1 MKNNYLFNKKFDS
14 IIKDKELMLNVF
26 MRLMLA
32 RTQSMFVY
40 SGLPETIPQEY
51 LERYLQIYGH
61 CIIAEHGNDLYAFNG
76 DLCGLED
83 VYHNPTQYI
92 VANVA
97 LNLTKTYD
105 INQNCILC
113 KNDSYLQ
120 GLSLI
125 LRKYGT
131 LLIENELTLYT
142 LIKNSRASILISAP
156 DDKTKQSCELFIDK
170 LDRGEMSIIGE
181 SQFFDGIKVQSTMQG
196 SAGIVIQFI
205 ELQQY
210 IKASCLNEIGLNA
223 NYNMKRESLN
233 SAESALNDDY
243 LIPLIDNMLY
253 CRQTFIEGVNKMFG
267 THFSVELHSAW
278 RTNKLEDI
286 KQDSL
291 AEEFISTENTEST
304 ENPEATE
311 NTEST
316 ENPEATENTESA
328 ENPEATEN
336 TESTE
341 NPEATENTESAEN
354 PEATENTE
362 STENPEATENTE
374 STENAENIEDNTNET
389 EEAESMDDDSED
401 ISENDKDD
409 EEDKEK

>member
-40 SGLPETIPQEY
+40 SGLPDTIPQEY

-97 LNLTKTYD
+97 LDLTKTYD

-142 LIKNSRASILISAP
+142 LIKNSRASLLISAP

-181 SQFFDGIKVQSTMQG
+181 SQFFDGIKVQPTMQG
-196 SAGIVIQFI
+196 SAGVVIQFI

-253 CRQTFIEGVNKMFG
+253 CRQTFIEGVNTMFG

-278 RTNKLEDI
+278 RTNKLEDM

-291 AEEFISTENTEST
+291 AEEFINTES
-304 ENPEATE
+304 PEDVSE
-311 NTEST
+311 DVSEDTES
-316 ENPEATENTESA
+316 PEEE
-328 ENPEATEN
+328 
-336 TESTE
+336 
-341 NPEATENTESAEN
+341 
-354 PEATENTE
+354 
-362 STENPEATENTE
+362 
-374 STENAENIEDNTNET
+374 TNET
-389 EEAESMDDDSED
+389 EETDNMDGDSEI
-401 ISENDKDD
+401 ISQDDKDD
-409 EEDKEK
+409 EENKEK

>member
-1 MKNNYLFNKKFDS
+1 MRNNYLINKKFDS

-40 SGLPETIPQEY
+40 TGLPDTLPQEY

-113 KNDSYLQ
+113 RNDSYLQ

-142 LIKNSRASILISAP
+142 LIKTSRASLLISAP

-181 SQFFDGIKVQSTMQG
+181 SQLFDGIKVQPTMQG
-196 SAGIVIQFI
+196 SAGVVIQFI

-253 CRQTFIEGVNKMFG
+253 CRQSFIEGVNKMFG

-278 RTNKLEDI
+278 RTNKLEDM

-291 AEEFISTENTEST
+291 AEEFITTESAESA
-304 ENPEATE
+304 ENAESAESAE
-311 NTEST
+311 NAENAESA
-316 ENPEATENTESA
+316 ESAESA
-328 ENPEATEN
+328 ENPES

-341 NPEATENTESAEN
+341 SAESA
-354 PEATENTE
+354 
-362 STENPEATENTE
+362 
-374 STENAENIEDNTNET
+374 ENAENIEGNTNESG
-389 EEAESMDDDSED
+389 EIESMDGDSKS

-409 EEDKEK
+409 KEEKEK

>member
-1 MKNNYLFNKKFDS
+1 MRNNYLINKKFDS

-40 SGLPETIPQEY
+40 TGLPDTIPQEY

-61 CIIAEHGNDLYAFNG
+61 CIIAEHGNNLYAFNG

-92 VANVA
+92 VANTA
-97 LNLTKTYD
+97 LNITKTYD

-113 KNDSYLQ
+113 MNDSYLQ

-142 LIKNSRASILISAP
+142 LIKSSRASLLISAP

-181 SQFFDGIKVQSTMQG
+181 SQLFDGIKVQPTMQG
-196 SAGIVIQFI
+196 SAGVVIQFI

-253 CRQTFIEGVNKMFG
+253 CRQSFIEGVNTMFG

-278 RTNKLEDI
+278 RTNKLEDM
-286 KQDSL
+286 KQDGL
-291 AEEFISTENTEST
+291 AEEFISTESTESAESAENPEGTEST
-304 ENPEATE
+304 ENPEG
-311 NTEST
+311 
-316 ENPEATENTESA
+316 TESA
-328 ENPEATEN
+328 ENPEG
-336 TESTE
+336 
-341 NPEATENTESAEN
+341 TESAEN
-354 PEATENTE
+354 PESTESAE
-362 STENPEATENTE
+362 STENI
-374 STENAENIEDNTNET
+374 ENIEDKTNET
-389 EEAESMDDDSED
+389 EETDNMGDDSEG
-401 ISENDKDD
+401 ISEGDKDD
-409 EEDKEK
+409 EKEKEK

>member
-1 MKNNYLFNKKFDS
+1 MRNNYLINKKFDS

-40 SGLPETIPQEY
+40 TGLPDTIPQEY

-113 KNDSYLQ
+113 RNDSYLQ

-142 LIKNSRASILISAP
+142 LIKTSRASLLISAP

-181 SQFFDGIKVQSTMQG
+181 SQLFDGIKVQPTMQG
-196 SAGIVIQFI
+196 SAGVVIQFI

-253 CRQTFIEGVNKMFG
+253 CRQSFIEGVNTMFG

-278 RTNKLEDI
+278 RTNKLEDM

-291 AEEFISTENTEST
+291 AEEFISTESAENPEGTESAENPEEFISAESTEST
-304 ENPEATE
+304 ESAES
-311 NTEST
+311 TEST
-316 ENPEATENTESA
+316 ESTESAESTESTESAESTESTESTENTESA
-328 ENPEATEN
+328 EN
-336 TESTE
+336 
-341 NPEATENTESAEN
+341 TENTESAEN
-354 PEATENTE
+354 T
-362 STENPEATENTE
+362 
-374 STENAENIEDNTNET
+374 ENIEDKTNET
-389 EEAESMDDDSED
+389 ESMGDDSEG
-401 ISENDKDD
+401 ISEGDKDD
-409 EEDKEK
+409 EKEKEK

>member
-40 SGLPETIPQEY
+40 TGLPDTIPQEY

-97 LNLTKTYD
+97 LDLTKTYD
-105 INQNCILC
+105 INKNCILC

-253 CRQTFIEGVNKMFG
+253 CRQSFIEGVNTMFG

-278 RTNKLEDI
+278 RTNKLEDM

-291 AEEFISTENTEST
+291 AEEFISTESTEGMTEST
-304 ENPEATE
+304 EGMTE

-316 ENPEATENTESA
+316 EGM
-328 ENPEATEN
+328 TEN

-341 NPEATENTESAEN
+341 GTES
-354 PEATENTE
+354 TE
-362 STENPEATENTE
+362 STENTENSESTESTE
-374 STENAENIEDNTNET
+374 STENSESTESAENIEDNTNES
-389 EEAESMDDDSED
+389 EEIESMDDDSKS
-401 ISENDKDD
+401 ISENDEDD
-409 EEDKEK
+409 EEKEK

>member
-40 SGLPETIPQEY
+40 SGLPDTIPQEY

-97 LNLTKTYD
+97 LDLTKTYD

-142 LIKNSRASILISAP
+142 LIKNSRASLLISAP

-181 SQFFDGIKVQSTMQG
+181 SQFFDGIKVQPTMQG
-196 SAGIVIQFI
+196 SAGVVIQFI

-253 CRQTFIEGVNKMFG
+253 CRQTFIEGVNTMFG

-278 RTNKLEDI
+278 RTNKLEDM

-291 AEEFISTENTEST
+291 AEEFISTESPEDVSEDVSEDTES
-304 ENPEATE
+304 PEE
-311 NTEST
+311 E
-316 ENPEATENTESA
+316 
-328 ENPEATEN
+328 
-336 TESTE
+336 
-341 NPEATENTESAEN
+341 
-354 PEATENTE
+354 
-362 STENPEATENTE
+362 
-374 STENAENIEDNTNET
+374 TNET
-389 EEAESMDDDSED
+389 EETDNMDVDSEI
-401 ISENDKDD
+401 ISQDDKDD
-409 EEDKEK
+409 EENKEK

>member
-40 SGLPETIPQEY
+40 SGLPDTIPQEY

-97 LNLTKTYD
+97 LDLTKTYD

-142 LIKNSRASILISAP
+142 LIKNSRASLLISAP

-181 SQFFDGIKVQSTMQG
+181 SQFFDGIKVQPTMQG
-196 SAGIVIQFI
+196 SAGVVIQFI

-253 CRQTFIEGVNKMFG
+253 CRQTFIEGVNTMFG

-278 RTNKLEDI
+278 RTNKLEDM

-291 AEEFISTENTEST
+291 AEEFINTESPEDVSEDTESPEDVSEDT
-304 ENPEATE
+304 ENPEDVSE
-311 NTEST
+311 DTES
-316 ENPEATENTESA
+316 PEDVSEDVSEDTES
-328 ENPEATEN
+328 PEE
-336 TESTE
+336 E
-341 NPEATENTESAEN
+341 
-354 PEATENTE
+354 
-362 STENPEATENTE
+362 
-374 STENAENIEDNTNET
+374 TNET
-389 EEAESMDDDSED
+389 EETDNMDGDSEI
-401 ISENDKDD
+401 ISQDDKDD
-409 EEDKEK
+409 EENKEK

>member
-40 SGLPETIPQEY
+40 TGLPDTIPQEY

-253 CRQTFIEGVNKMFG
+253 CRQSFIEGVNTMFG

-278 RTNKLEDI
+278 RTNKLEDM

-291 AEEFISTENTEST
+291 AEEFISAESTENPEGIENTEST
-304 ENPEATE
+304 ENPEGTE
-311 NTEST
+311 STEST
-316 ENPEATENTESA
+316 ENPEGTESTESTDSAESTESTESA
-328 ENPEATEN
+328 E
-336 TESTE
+336 ST
-341 NPEATENTESAEN
+341 
-354 PEATENTE
+354 
-362 STENPEATENTE
+362 
-374 STENAENIEDNTNET
+374 ENIEDKTNET
-389 EEAESMDDDSED
+389 ESMDGDSEG
-401 ISENDKDD
+401 ISEGDKDD
-409 EEDKEK
+409 EKEKEK

>member
-40 SGLPETIPQEY
+40 SGLPDTIPQEY

-61 CIIAEHGNDLYAFNG
+61 CIIAEHGSDLYAFNG

-142 LIKNSRASILISAP
+142 LIKNSRASLLISAP
-156 DDKTKQSCELFIDK
+156 DDKTKQSCEVFIDK
-170 LDRGEMSIIGE
+170 LDKGEMSIIGE
-181 SQFFDGIKVQSTMQG
+181 SQFFDGIKVQPTMQG
-196 SAGIVIQFI
+196 SAGVVIQFI

-243 LIPLIDNMLY
+243 LIPLIDNMLF
-253 CRQTFIEGVNKMFG
+253 CRQTFIEGVNTMFG

-278 RTNKLEDI
+278 RTNKLEDV
-286 KQDSL
+286 KQDNL
-291 AEEFISTENTEST
+291 AEEFISTDTTIESVDK
-304 ENPEATE
+304 
-311 NTEST
+311 
-316 ENPEATENTESA
+316 
-328 ENPEATEN
+328 
-336 TESTE
+336 
-341 NPEATENTESAEN
+341 
-354 PEATENTE
+354 
-362 STENPEATENTE
+362 
-374 STENAENIEDNTNET
+374 DNEG
-389 EEAESMDDDSED
+389 
-401 ISENDKDD
+401 ISEGDENDEKD
-409 EEDKEK
+409 EKK

>member
-1 MKNNYLFNKKFDS
+1 MKNNYLINKKFDS

-40 SGLPETIPQEY
+40 TGLPDTIPQEY

-83 VYHNPTQYI
+83 IYHNPTQYI

-131 LLIENELTLYT
+131 LLVENELTLYT

-170 LDRGEMSIIGE
+170 LDKGEMSVIGE
-181 SQFFDGIKVQSTMQG
+181 SQFFDGIKVQPTMQG

-205 ELQQY
+205 ELEQY

-253 CRQTFIEGVNKMFG
+253 CRQSFIEGVNTMFG

-278 RTNKLEDI
+278 RTNKLEDM

-291 AEEFISTENTEST
+291 AEEFISTENTENPEGTENT
-304 ENPEATE
+304 ENPEGTE
-311 NTEST
+311 NTENPEGTESVENPEGTENTENPEGTESVENPEDTEST
-316 ENPEATENTESA
+316 ENPESAESA
-328 ENPEATEN
+328 ENI
-336 TESTE
+336 
-341 NPEATENTESAEN
+341 
-354 PEATENTE
+354 
-362 STENPEATENTE
+362 
-374 STENAENIEDNTNET
+374 ENIEDKTNET
-389 EEAESMDDDSED
+389 EETDNMGDDSEG
-401 ISENDKDD
+401 IFEGDKDD
-409 EEDKEK
+409 DEEKEK

>member
-40 SGLPETIPQEY
+40 SGLPDTIPQEY

-97 LNLTKTYD
+97 LDLTKTYD

-142 LIKNSRASILISAP
+142 LIKNSRASLLISAP

-181 SQFFDGIKVQSTMQG
+181 SQFFDGIKVQPTMQG
-196 SAGIVIQFI
+196 SAGVVIQFI

-253 CRQTFIEGVNKMFG
+253 CRQTFIEGVNTMFG

-278 RTNKLEDI
+278 RTNKLEDM

-291 AEEFISTENTEST
+291 AEEFISTESPEDVSEDTESPEDVSGDT
-304 ENPEATE
+304 ENPEDVSE
-311 NTEST
+311 DTES
-316 ENPEATENTESA
+316 PEDVSEDVSEDTES
-328 ENPEATEN
+328 PEE
-336 TESTE
+336 E
-341 NPEATENTESAEN
+341 
-354 PEATENTE
+354 
-362 STENPEATENTE
+362 
-374 STENAENIEDNTNET
+374 TNET
-389 EEAESMDDDSED
+389 EETDNMDGDSEI
-401 ISENDKDD
+401 ISQDDKDD
-409 EEDKEK
+409 EENKEK

>member
-1 MKNNYLFNKKFDS
+1 MRNNYLINKKFDS

-40 SGLPETIPQEY
+40 TGLPDTIPQEY

-61 CIIAEHGNDLYAFNG
+61 CIIAEHGNNLYAFNG

-92 VANVA
+92 VANTA
-97 LNLTKTYD
+97 LNITKTYD

-113 KNDSYLQ
+113 MNDSYLQ

-142 LIKNSRASILISAP
+142 LIKSSRASLLISAP

-181 SQFFDGIKVQSTMQG
+181 SQLFDGIKVQPTMQG
-196 SAGIVIQFI
+196 SAGVVIQFI

-253 CRQTFIEGVNKMFG
+253 CRQSFIEGVNTMFG

-278 RTNKLEDI
+278 RTNKLEDM
-286 KQDSL
+286 KQDGL
-291 AEEFISTENTEST
+291 AEEFISTESTESAESAENPEGTESAENPEGTEST
-304 ENPEATE
+304 ENPEG
-311 NTEST
+311 
-316 ENPEATENTESA
+316 TESA
-328 ENPEATEN
+328 ENPEG
-336 TESTE
+336 
-341 NPEATENTESAEN
+341 TESAEN
-354 PEATENTE
+354 PESTESAE
-362 STENPEATENTE
+362 STENI
-374 STENAENIEDNTNET
+374 ENIEDKTNET
-389 EEAESMDDDSED
+389 EETDNMGDDSEG
-401 ISENDKDD
+401 ISEGDKDD
-409 EEDKEK
+409 EKEKEK

>member
-40 SGLPETIPQEY
+40 TGLPDTIPQEY

-92 VANVA
+92 VANIA

-142 LIKNSRASILISAP
+142 LIKNSRASLLISAP

-170 LDRGEMSIIGE
+170 LDKGEMSIIGE
-181 SQFFDGIKVQSTMQG
+181 SQFFDGIKVQPTMQG
-196 SAGIVIQFI
+196 SAGVVIQFI

-253 CRQTFIEGVNKMFG
+253 CRQTFIEGVNTMFG

-278 RTNKLEDI
+278 RTNKLEDM

-291 AEEFISTENTEST
+291 AEEFISTESAESAESTEST
-304 ENPEATE
+304 ESA
-311 NTEST
+311 ES
-316 ENPEATENTESA
+316 TENTESA
-328 ENPEATEN
+328 ESTESTESTESAESAESAES

-341 NPEATENTESAEN
+341 NTENTE
-354 PEATENTE
+354 NT
-362 STENPEATENTE
+362 
-374 STENAENIEDNTNET
+374 EDNTNET
-389 EEAESMDDDSED
+389 EETDSMDNDSEG
-401 ISENDKDD
+401 ISEDDKDD
-409 EEDKEK
+409 EEGKEK

>member
-32 RTQSMFVY
+32 RTQSMFIY
-40 SGLPETIPQEY
+40 TGLPDTIPQEY

-61 CIIAEHGNDLYAFNG
+61 CIITQHGNDLYAFNG

-83 VYHNPTQYI
+83 IYHNPTQYI

-142 LIKNSRASILISAP
+142 LIKNSRASLLISAP

-181 SQFFDGIKVQSTMQG
+181 SQFFDGIKVQPTMQG
-196 SAGIVIQFI
+196 SAGVVIQFI

-278 RTNKLEDI
+278 RTNKLEDM

-291 AEEFISTENTEST
+291 AEEFISTENPEDVNEDT
-304 ENPEATE
+304 ENPEDVNEGAE
-311 NTEST
+311 NPEGVNEDT
-316 ENPEATENTESA
+316 ENPEDVNEDTENPEGVNEDTENPEGVNEDTENPEDVNEDTENPEDVNEGA
-328 ENPEATEN
+328 ENPEDVNED
-336 TESTE
+336 TE
-341 NPEATENTESAEN
+341 NPE
-354 PEATENTE
+354 
-362 STENPEATENTE
+362 
-374 STENAENIEDNTNET
+374 D
-389 EEAESMDDDSED
+389 
-401 ISENDKDD
+401 
-409 EEDKEK
+409 DKEDTEK

>member
-316 ENPEATENTESA
+316 ENPEATENTES
-328 ENPEATEN
+328 
-336 TESTE
+336 
-341 NPEATENTESAEN
+341 
-354 PEATENTE
+354 
-362 STENPEATENTE
+362 
-374 STENAENIEDNTNET
+374 TENAENIEDNTNET

>member
-40 SGLPETIPQEY
+40 SGLPDTIPQEY

-97 LNLTKTYD
+97 LDLTKTYD

-142 LIKNSRASILISAP
+142 LIKNSRASLLISAP

-181 SQFFDGIKVQSTMQG
+181 SQFFDGIKVQPTMQG
-196 SAGIVIQFI
+196 SAGVVIQFI

-253 CRQTFIEGVNKMFG
+253 CRQTFIEGVNTMFG

-278 RTNKLEDI
+278 RTNKLEDM

-291 AEEFISTENTEST
+291 AEEFISTESPEDVSEDTESPEDVSEDT
-304 ENPEATE
+304 ENPEDVSE
-311 NTEST
+311 DTES
-316 ENPEATENTESA
+316 PEDVSEDVSEDTES
-328 ENPEATEN
+328 PEE
-336 TESTE
+336 E
-341 NPEATENTESAEN
+341 
-354 PEATENTE
+354 
-362 STENPEATENTE
+362 
-374 STENAENIEDNTNET
+374 TNET
-389 EEAESMDDDSED
+389 EETDNMDGDSEI
-401 ISENDKDD
+401 ISQDDKDD
-409 EEDKEK
+409 EENKEK

>member
-40 SGLPETIPQEY
+40 TGLPDTIPQEY

-61 CIIAEHGNDLYAFNG
+61 CIITEHGNDLYAFNG

-113 KNDSYLQ
+113 TNDSYLQ

-131 LLIENELTLYT
+131 LLVENELTLYT

-253 CRQTFIEGVNKMFG
+253 CRQSFIEGVNKMFG

-278 RTNKLEDI
+278 RTNKLEDM

-291 AEEFISTENTEST
+291 AEEFISTESTENPEGTESTEST
-304 ENPEATE
+304 ENPE
-311 NTEST
+311 S
-316 ENPEATENTESA
+316 TESA
-328 ENPEATEN
+328 E
-336 TESTE
+336 S
-341 NPEATENTESAEN
+341 
-354 PEATENTE
+354 
-362 STENPEATENTE
+362 
-374 STENAENIEDNTNET
+374 AENIEDNTNES
-389 EEAESMDDDSED
+389 EEIESMDDDSKS
-401 ISENDKDD
+401 ISENDEDD
-409 EEDKEK
+409 EEKEK

>member
-40 SGLPETIPQEY
+40 TGLPDTIPQEY

-92 VANVA
+92 VANIA

-142 LIKNSRASILISAP
+142 LIKNSRASLLISAP

-170 LDRGEMSIIGE
+170 LDKGEMSIIGE
-181 SQFFDGIKVQSTMQG
+181 SQFFDGIKVQPTMQG
-196 SAGIVIQFI
+196 SAGVVIQFI

-253 CRQTFIEGVNKMFG
+253 CRQTFIEGVNTMFG

-278 RTNKLEDI
+278 RTNKLEDM

-291 AEEFISTENTEST
+291 AEEFISTESAESAENPEGTEST
-304 ENPEATE
+304 ESAES
-311 NTEST
+311 TEST
-316 ENPEATENTESA
+316 ESAESTENTESA
-328 ENPEATEN
+328 ESTESTESAESAESAES

-341 NPEATENTESAEN
+341 NTENTE
-354 PEATENTE
+354 NT
-362 STENPEATENTE
+362 
-374 STENAENIEDNTNET
+374 EDNTNET
-389 EEAESMDDDSED
+389 EETDSMDNDSEG
-401 ISENDKDD
+401 ISEDDKDD
-409 EEDKEK
+409 EEGKEK

>member
-40 SGLPETIPQEY
+40 SGLPDTIPQEY

-142 LIKNSRASILISAP
+142 LIKNSRASLLISAP

-170 LDRGEMSIIGE
+170 LDKGEMSIIGE
-181 SQFFDGIKVQSTMQG
+181 SQFFDGIKVQPTMQG
-196 SAGIVIQFI
+196 SAGVVIQFI

-253 CRQTFIEGVNKMFG
+253 CRQTFIEGVNAMFG

-278 RTNKLEDI
+278 RTNKLEDM

-291 AEEFISTENTEST
+291 AEEFISTESTENPEDVNEDTENPEDVNEGTENPEDVNEGTENPEDVNEGTEST
-304 ENPEATE
+304 ENPEDVNEDTE
-311 NTEST
+311 
-316 ENPEATENTESA
+316 
-328 ENPEATEN
+328 
-336 TESTE
+336 
-341 NPEATENTESAEN
+341 
-354 PEATENTE
+354 
-362 STENPEATENTE
+362 
-374 STENAENIEDNTNET
+374 
-389 EEAESMDDDSED
+389 
-401 ISENDKDD
+401 K
-409 EEDKEK
+409 

>member
-1 MKNNYLFNKKFDS
+1 MKNNYLINKKFDS

-32 RTQSMFVY
+32 RTQSMFIY
-40 SGLPETIPQEY
+40 TGLPDTIPQEY

-131 LLIENELTLYT
+131 LLVENELTLYT

-181 SQFFDGIKVQSTMQG
+181 SQFFDGIKVQPTMQG
-196 SAGIVIQFI
+196 SAGVVIQFI

-253 CRQTFIEGVNKMFG
+253 CRQSFIEGVNTMFG

-278 RTNKLEDI
+278 RTNKLEDM

-291 AEEFISTENTEST
+291 AEEFISTES
-304 ENPEATE
+304 
-311 NTEST
+311 
-316 ENPEATENTESA
+316 TESA
-328 ENPEATEN
+328 EN
-336 TESTE
+336 TESIE
-341 NPEATENTESAEN
+341 ESIN
-354 PEATENTE
+354 E
-362 STENPEATENTE
+362 SG
-374 STENAENIEDNTNET
+374 ET
-389 EEAESMDDDSED
+389 ESMDDDSEG

-409 EEDKEK
+409 EEKEK

>member
-32 RTQSMFVY
+32 RTQSMFAY
-40 SGLPETIPQEY
+40 SGLPDTIPQEY

-142 LIKNSRASILISAP
+142 LIKNSRASLLISAP

-170 LDRGEMSIIGE
+170 LDKGEMSIIGE
-181 SQFFDGIKVQSTMQG
+181 SQFFDGIKVQPTMQG
-196 SAGIVIQFI
+196 SAGVVIQFI

-253 CRQTFIEGVNKMFG
+253 CRKTFIEGVNTMFG

-278 RTNKLEDI
+278 RTNKLEDM

-291 AEEFISTENTEST
+291 AEEFISTENPEDVNEGTEST
-304 ENPEATE
+304 ENPEDVNEGTE
-311 NTEST
+311 SAENPEDVNEGTEST
-316 ENPEATENTESA
+316 ENPEGTESA
-328 ENPEATEN
+328 ENPEDVNEDTEN
-336 TESTE
+336 PEDTESTE
-341 NPEATENTESAEN
+341 NPEDVNEG
-354 PEATENTE
+354 TE
-362 STENPEATENTE
+362 STENPEDVN
-374 STENAENIEDNTNET
+374 
-389 EEAESMDDDSED
+389 
-401 ISENDKDD
+401 
-409 EEDKEK
+409 EDKEK

>member
-40 SGLPETIPQEY
+40 SGLPDTIPQEY

-142 LIKNSRASILISAP
+142 LIKNSRASLLISAP

-181 SQFFDGIKVQSTMQG
+181 SQFFDGIKVQPTMQG
-196 SAGIVIQFI
+196 SAGVVIQFI

-253 CRQTFIEGVNKMFG
+253 CRQTFIEGVNTMFG

-278 RTNKLEDI
+278 RTNKLEDM

-291 AEEFISTENTEST
+291 AEEFITEGTESPEDVSEGTESPEDVSEGTERPEDASEGT
-304 ENPEATE
+304 ENPEDVSE
-311 NTEST
+311 GT
-316 ENPEATENTESA
+316 ENPEDASED
-328 ENPEATEN
+328 
-336 TESTE
+336 TE
-341 NPEATENTESAEN
+341 NPEDASED
-354 PEATENTE
+354 
-362 STENPEATENTE
+362 TENPEDASEDTENPE
-374 STENAENIEDNTNET
+374 EDTNET
-389 EEAESMDDDSED
+389 EETDNMDDDSEG
-401 ISENDKDD
+401 ISEGDKDD
-409 EEDKEK
+409 EEGKEK

>member
-1 MKNNYLFNKKFDS
+1 MKNNYLINKKFDS
-14 IIKDKELMLNVF
+14 VIKDKELMLNTF
-26 MRLMLA
+26 MRIMLA

-40 SGLPETIPQEY
+40 TGLPDTIPQEY

-76 DLCGLED
+76 GLCGLED

-142 LIKNSRASILISAP
+142 LIKNSRASLLISAP

-170 LDRGEMSIIGE
+170 LDHGEMSIIGE
-181 SQFFDGIKVQSTMQG
+181 SQFFDGIKVQPTMQG
-196 SAGIVIQFI
+196 SAGVVIQFI

-233 SAESALNDDY
+233 SVESALNDDY
-243 LIPLIDNMLY
+243 LIPLVDNMLY
-253 CRQTFIEGVNKMFG
+253 CRQSFIEGVNAMFG
-267 THFSVELHSAW
+267 THFNVELHSAW
-278 RTNKLEDI
+278 RTNKLEVL

-291 AEEFISTENTEST
+291 AKEIIDSSTEDTTETT
-304 ENPEATE
+304 EDTTE
-311 NTEST
+311 TTET
-316 ENPEATENTESA
+316 T
-328 ENPEATEN
+328 
-336 TESTE
+336 
-341 NPEATENTESAEN
+341 
-354 PEATENTE
+354 
-362 STENPEATENTE
+362 
-374 STENAENIEDNTNET
+374 ET
-389 EEAESMDDDSED
+389 ETEDDE
-401 ISENDKDD
+401 KDD
-409 EEDKEK
+409 KK

>member
-1 MKNNYLFNKKFDS
+1 MKNNYLINKKFDS

-26 MRLMLA
+26 MRLMLS
-32 RTQSMFVY
+32 RTQSMFLY
-40 SGLPETIPQEY
+40 TGLPDTIPQEY

-83 VYHNPTQYI
+83 IYHNPTQYI

-131 LLIENELTLYT
+131 LLVENELTLYT

-170 LDRGEMSIIGE
+170 LDKGEMSIIGE
-181 SQFFDGIKVQSTMQG
+181 SQFFDGIKVQPTMQG
-196 SAGIVIQFI
+196 SAGVVIQFI

-253 CRQTFIEGVNKMFG
+253 CRQSFIEGVNTMFG

-278 RTNKLEDI
+278 RTNKLEDM

-291 AEEFISTENTEST
+291 AEEFISTESTEST
-304 ENPEATE
+304 ENTE
-311 NTEST
+311 NT
-316 ENPEATENTESA
+316 
-328 ENPEATEN
+328 
-336 TESTE
+336 
-341 NPEATENTESAEN
+341 
-354 PEATENTE
+354 
-362 STENPEATENTE
+362 
-374 STENAENIEDNTNET
+374 ENIEDNINET
-389 EEAESMDDDSED
+389 EETDNMDEGSEGISED
-401 ISENDKDD
+401 DKDD
-409 EEDKEK
+409 EEGKEK

>member
-14 IIKDKELMLNVF
+14 TIKDKELMLNVF

-40 SGLPETIPQEY
+40 SGLPDTIPQEY

-83 VYHNPTQYI
+83 VYHNPTQYT
-92 VANVA
+92 VSNVA
-97 LNLTKTYD
+97 LDLTKTYD
-105 INQNCILC
+105 INKNCILC

-142 LIKNSRASILISAP
+142 LIKNSRASLLISAP

-170 LDRGEMSIIGE
+170 LDKGEMSIIGE
-181 SQFFDGIKVQSTMQG
+181 SQFFDGIKVQPTMQG
-196 SAGIVIQFI
+196 SAGVVIQFI

-253 CRQTFIEGVNKMFG
+253 CRQTFIEGVNTMFG

-278 RTNKLEDI
+278 RTNKLEDM

-291 AEEFISTENTEST
+291 AEEFISTESTEST
-304 ENPEATE
+304 ENPEDVNEDTE
-311 NTEST
+311 NPEDVNEDTEST
-316 ENPEATENTESA
+316 EETS
-328 ENPEATEN
+328 
-336 TESTE
+336 
-341 NPEATENTESAEN
+341 
-354 PEATENTE
+354 
-362 STENPEATENTE
+362 
-374 STENAENIEDNTNET
+374 NET
-389 EEAESMDDDSED
+389 EESESVDDDSES
-401 ISENDKDD
+401 ISEGDEDD
-409 EEDKEK
+409 EENKEK

>member
-40 SGLPETIPQEY
+40 SGLPDTIPQEY

-83 VYHNPTQYI
+83 VYHNPTKYI

-97 LNLTKTYD
+97 LDLTKTYD

-142 LIKNSRASILISAP
+142 LIKNSRASLLISAP

-181 SQFFDGIKVQSTMQG
+181 SQFFDGIKVQPTMQG
-196 SAGIVIQFI
+196 SAGVVIQFI

-253 CRQTFIEGVNKMFG
+253 CRQTFIEGVNTMFG

-278 RTNKLEDI
+278 RTNKLEDM

-291 AEEFISTENTEST
+291 AEEFISTESPEDVSEDVSEDTES
-304 ENPEATE
+304 PEE
-311 NTEST
+311 E
-316 ENPEATENTESA
+316 
-328 ENPEATEN
+328 
-336 TESTE
+336 
-341 NPEATENTESAEN
+341 
-354 PEATENTE
+354 
-362 STENPEATENTE
+362 
-374 STENAENIEDNTNET
+374 TNET
-389 EEAESMDDDSED
+389 EETDNMDGDSEI
-401 ISENDKDD
+401 ISQDDKDD
-409 EEDKEK
+409 EENKEK

>member
-1 MKNNYLFNKKFDS
+1 MKNNYLINKKFDS

-26 MRLMLA
+26 MRLMLS
-32 RTQSMFVY
+32 RTQSMFLY
-40 SGLPETIPQEY
+40 KGLPDTIPQEY

-83 VYHNPTQYI
+83 IYHNPTQYI

-131 LLIENELTLYT
+131 LLVENELTLYT

-170 LDRGEMSIIGE
+170 LDKGEMSIIGE
-181 SQFFDGIKVQSTMQG
+181 SQFFDGIKVQPTMQG
-196 SAGIVIQFI
+196 SAGVVIQFI

-253 CRQTFIEGVNKMFG
+253 CRQSFIEGVNTMFG

-278 RTNKLEDI
+278 RTNKLEDM

-291 AEEFISTENTEST
+291 AEEFISTENTENTESTESTEST
-304 ENPEATE
+304 ENTESAESAESAESTESTENTE

-316 ENPEATENTESA
+316 ESTENTENA
-328 ENPEATEN
+328 EN

-341 NPEATENTESAEN
+341 NTENTE
-354 PEATENTE
+354 
-362 STENPEATENTE
+362 
-374 STENAENIEDNTNET
+374 NIEDKTNET
-389 EEAESMDDDSED
+389 ESMDDDSEG
-401 ISENDKDD
+401 ISEGDKDD
-409 EEDKEK
+409 EKEKEK

>member
-14 IIKDKELMLNVF
+14 IIKDKERTLNMF

-40 SGLPETIPQEY
+40 TGLPDTIPQEY

-113 KNDSYLQ
+113 KNDAYLQ

-142 LIKNSRASILISAP
+142 LIKNSRASLLISAP

-181 SQFFDGIKVQSTMQG
+181 SQFFDGIKVQPTMQG
-196 SAGIVIQFI
+196 SAGMVIQFI

-253 CRQTFIEGVNKMFG
+253 CRQSFIEGVNTMFG

-278 RTNKLEDI
+278 RTNKLEDL

-291 AEEFISTENTEST
+291 AEEFIDSKDEMNEDEENTTEVEENTTEVEENTTEGEEST
-304 ENPEATE
+304 IEGE
-311 NTEST
+311 EST
-316 ENPEATENTESA
+316 IEGE
-328 ENPEATEN
+328 
-336 TESTE
+336 ESTI
-341 NPEATENTESAEN
+341 ESE
-354 PEATENTE
+354 E
-362 STENPEATENTE
+362 STIEDEE
-374 STENAENIEDNTNET
+374 STIE
-389 EEAESMDDDSED
+389 
-401 ISENDKDD
+401 D
-409 EEDKEK
+409 EEDDEND

>member
-311 NTEST
+311 NTES
-316 ENPEATENTESA
+316 A
-328 ENPEATEN
+328 
-336 TESTE
+336 E

>member
-32 RTQSMFVY
+32 RTQSMFIY
-40 SGLPETIPQEY
+40 TGLPDTIPQEY

-92 VANVA
+92 VANVS

-142 LIKNSRASILISAP
+142 LIKNSRASLLISAP

-170 LDRGEMSIIGE
+170 LDKGEMSIIGE
-181 SQFFDGIKVQSTMQG
+181 SQFFDGIKVQPTMQG
-196 SAGIVIQFI
+196 SAGVVIQFI

-253 CRQTFIEGVNKMFG
+253 CRQTFIEGVNTMFG

-278 RTNKLEDI
+278 RTNKLEDM

-291 AEEFISTENTEST
+291 AEEFISTEDAENPEDVTEGTEST
-304 ENPEATE
+304 EDVTE
-311 NTEST
+311 DTEST
-316 ENPEATENTESA
+316 EDVTED
-328 ENPEATEN
+328 

-341 NPEATENTESAEN
+341 DVTED
-354 PEATENTE
+354 TE
-362 STENPEATENTE
+362 STEDVTEGTE
-374 STENAENIEDNTNET
+374 STEDVTEDTESTEEESNET
-389 EEAESMDDDSED
+389 EESESMDDDSES
-401 ISENDKDD
+401 ISEDDEDD
-409 EEDKEK
+409 EENKEK

>member
-1 MKNNYLFNKKFDS
+1 MKNNYLINKKFDS

-26 MRLMLA
+26 MRLMLS
-32 RTQSMFVY
+32 RTQSMFLY
-40 SGLPETIPQEY
+40 TGLPDTIPQEY

-92 VANVA
+92 VANTA
-97 LNLTKTYD
+97 LNLTKMYD

-131 LLIENELTLYT
+131 LLVENELTLYT

-170 LDRGEMSIIGE
+170 LDKGEMSIIGE
-181 SQFFDGIKVQSTMQG
+181 SQFFDGIKVQPTMQG
-196 SAGIVIQFI
+196 SAGVVIQFI

-253 CRQTFIEGVNKMFG
+253 CRQSFIEGVNTMFG

-278 RTNKLEDI
+278 RTNKLEDM

-291 AEEFISTENTEST
+291 AEEFISTESTES
-304 ENPEATE
+304 AE

-316 ENPEATENTESA
+316 ENT
-328 ENPEATEN
+328 
-336 TESTE
+336 
-341 NPEATENTESAEN
+341 
-354 PEATENTE
+354 
-362 STENPEATENTE
+362 
-374 STENAENIEDNTNET
+374 ENIEDKTNET
-389 EEAESMDDDSED
+389 ESMDDDSEG
-401 ISENDKDD
+401 ISEGDKDD
-409 EEDKEK
+409 EKEKEK

>member
-1 MKNNYLFNKKFDS
+1 MKNNYLINKKFDS

-40 SGLPETIPQEY
+40 SGLPDTIPQEY

-142 LIKNSRASILISAP
+142 LIKNSRASLLISAP

-170 LDRGEMSIIGE
+170 LDKGEMSIIGE
-181 SQFFDGIKVQSTMQG
+181 SQFFDGIKVQPTMQG
-196 SAGIVIQFI
+196 SAGVVIQFI

-253 CRQTFIEGVNKMFG
+253 CRQTFIEGVNTMFG

-291 AEEFISTENTEST
+291 AEEFITEGTEST
-304 ENPEATE
+304 EDV
-311 NTEST
+311 TEST
-316 ENPEATENTESA
+316 EDTEN
-328 ENPEATEN
+328 
-336 TESTE
+336 
-341 NPEATENTESAEN
+341 
-354 PEATENTE
+354 
-362 STENPEATENTE
+362 
-374 STENAENIEDNTNET
+374 NET
-389 EEAESMDDDSED
+389 EETDNMDVDNES
-401 ISENDKDD
+401 ISEGDEND
-409 EEDKEK
+409 EESKEK

>member
-32 RTQSMFVY
+32 RTQSMFMY
-40 SGLPETIPQEY
+40 SGLPDTIPQEY

-92 VANVA
+92 ISNVA

-142 LIKNSRASILISAP
+142 LIKNSRASLLISAP

-170 LDRGEMSIIGE
+170 LDKGEMSIIGE
-181 SQFFDGIKVQSTMQG
+181 SQFFDGIKVQPTMQG
-196 SAGIVIQFI
+196 SAGVVIQFI

-253 CRQTFIEGVNKMFG
+253 CRKTFIEGVNTMFG

-278 RTNKLEDI
+278 RTNKLEDM

-291 AEEFISTENTEST
+291 AEEFITAGTEGPEDVNEGTESPEDVNEVTESPEDVNEGT
-304 ENPEATE
+304 ENPEDTTE
-311 NTEST
+311 GTTEDTTEVMTEDTTEDTT
-316 ENPEATENTESA
+316 ENPEDTTES
-328 ENPEATEN
+328 
-336 TESTE
+336 STE
-341 NPEATENTESAEN
+341 GTTEDMTEDM
-354 PEATENTE
+354 TEDTTE
-362 STENPEATENTE
+362 DT
-374 STENAENIEDNTNET
+374 T
-389 EEAESMDDDSED
+389 EE
-401 ISENDKDD
+401 
-409 EEDKEK
+409 KEK

>member
-1 MKNNYLFNKKFDS
+1 MKNNYLINKKFDS

-40 SGLPETIPQEY
+40 SGLPDTIPQEY

-92 VANVA
+92 IANVA

-142 LIKNSRASILISAP
+142 LIKNSRASLLISAP

-181 SQFFDGIKVQSTMQG
+181 SQFFDGIKVQPTMQG
-196 SAGIVIQFI
+196 SAGVVIQFI

-253 CRQTFIEGVNKMFG
+253 CRKTFIEGVNTMFG

-278 RTNKLEDI
+278 RTNKLEDM

-291 AEEFISTENTEST
+291 AEEFISTENPESTESTESTESAESVESTEST
-304 ENPEATE
+304 EN
-311 NTEST
+311 
-316 ENPEATENTESA
+316 
-328 ENPEATEN
+328 
-336 TESTE
+336 
-341 NPEATENTESAEN
+341 
-354 PEATENTE
+354 
-362 STENPEATENTE
+362 
-374 STENAENIEDNTNET
+374 IEDNANET
-389 EEAESMDDDSED
+389 EETDNMDDDIEG
-401 ISENDKDD
+401 ISEGNEND

>member
-40 SGLPETIPQEY
+40 SGLPDTIPQEY

-97 LNLTKTYD
+97 LDLTKTYD

-142 LIKNSRASILISAP
+142 LIKNSRASLLISAP

-181 SQFFDGIKVQSTMQG
+181 SQFFDGIKVQPTMQG
-196 SAGIVIQFI
+196 SAGVVIQFI

-253 CRQTFIEGVNKMFG
+253 CRQTFIEGVNTMFG

-278 RTNKLEDI
+278 RTNKLEDM

-291 AEEFISTENTEST
+291 AEEFISTESPEDVSEDVSEDTES
-304 ENPEATE
+304 PEE
-311 NTEST
+311 E
-316 ENPEATENTESA
+316 
-328 ENPEATEN
+328 
-336 TESTE
+336 
-341 NPEATENTESAEN
+341 
-354 PEATENTE
+354 
-362 STENPEATENTE
+362 
-374 STENAENIEDNTNET
+374 TNET
-389 EEAESMDDDSED
+389 EETDNTDGDSEI
-401 ISENDKDD
+401 ISQDDKDD
-409 EEDKEK
+409 EENKEK

>member
-1 MKNNYLFNKKFDS
+1 MKNNYLINKKFDS

-32 RTQSMFVY
+32 RTQSMFIY
-40 SGLPETIPQEY
+40 TGLPDTIPQEY

-142 LIKNSRASILISAP
+142 LIKNSRASLLISAP

-170 LDRGEMSIIGE
+170 LDKGEMSIIGE
-181 SQFFDGIKVQSTMQG
+181 SQFFDGIKVQPTMQG
-196 SAGIVIQFI
+196 SAGVVIQFI

-278 RTNKLEDI
+278 RTNKLEDM

-291 AEEFISTENTEST
+291 AEEFISAESTESTESAESTENAESTEST
-304 ENPEATE
+304 ENPEG
-311 NTEST
+311 TEST
-316 ENPEATENTESA
+316 ENPEG
-328 ENPEATEN
+328 

-341 NPEATENTESAEN
+341 EGV
-354 PEATENTE
+354 
-362 STENPEATENTE
+362 
-374 STENAENIEDNTNET
+374 NET
-389 EEAESMDDDSED
+389 EEIESMGEDSKSISED
-401 ISENDKDD
+401 DEND
-409 EEDKEK
+409 EEGKEK

>member
-40 SGLPETIPQEY
+40 SGLPDTIPQEY

-97 LNLTKTYD
+97 LDLTKTYD

-142 LIKNSRASILISAP
+142 LIKNSRASLLISAP
-156 DDKTKQSCELFIDK
+156 IDK

-181 SQFFDGIKVQSTMQG
+181 SQFFDGIKVQPTMQG
-196 SAGIVIQFI
+196 SAGVVIQFI

-253 CRQTFIEGVNKMFG
+253 CRQTFIEGVNTMFG

-278 RTNKLEDI
+278 RTNKLEDM

-291 AEEFISTENTEST
+291 AEEFISTESPEDVSEDTESPEDVSEDTESPEGVSEDT
-304 ENPEATE
+304 ENPEDVSE
-311 NTEST
+311 DTES
-316 ENPEATENTESA
+316 PEDVSEDVSEDTES
-328 ENPEATEN
+328 PEE
-336 TESTE
+336 E
-341 NPEATENTESAEN
+341 
-354 PEATENTE
+354 
-362 STENPEATENTE
+362 
-374 STENAENIEDNTNET
+374 TNET
-389 EEAESMDDDSED
+389 EETDNMDGDSEI
-401 ISENDKDD
+401 ISQDDKDD
-409 EEDKEK
+409 EENKEK

>member
-32 RTQSMFVY
+32 RTQSMFIY
-40 SGLPETIPQEY
+40 TGLPDTIPQEY

-61 CIIAEHGNDLYAFNG
+61 CIIAQHRNDLYAFKG
-76 DLCGLED
+76 DLCGSED
-83 VYHNPTQYI
+83 VYHNPTQYT

-113 KNDSYLQ
+113 TNDSYLQ

-142 LIKNSRASILISAP
+142 LIKNSRASLLISAP

-170 LDRGEMSIIGE
+170 LDKGEMSIIGE
-181 SQFFDGIKVQSTMQG
+181 SQFFDGIKVQPTMQG
-196 SAGIVIQFI
+196 SAGVVIQFI

-253 CRQTFIEGVNKMFG
+253 CRQSFIEGVNKMFG

-278 RTNKLEDI
+278 RTNKLEDM

-291 AEEFISTENTEST
+291 AEEFISAEKPEDTEST
-304 ENPEATE
+304 ESTE
-311 NTEST
+311 DTEST
-316 ENPEATENTESA
+316 KDTES
-328 ENPEATEN
+328 
-336 TESTE
+336 
-341 NPEATENTESAEN
+341 
-354 PEATENTE
+354 
-362 STENPEATENTE
+362 
-374 STENAENIEDNTNET
+374 NET
-389 EEAESMDDDSED
+389 EESESMDDDSEG
-401 ISENDKDD
+401 ISEGDKDD
-409 EEDKEK
+409 EKEKEK